1 MILLKKNT
9 SRFVY
14 YDDGISLAF
23 GSIQW
28 TIICGSACGMS
39 HFWFTCYV
47 NFSYVTCWLLLW
59 CYINRVIA

>member
-23 GSIQW
+23 GSIQYVDYYL
-28 TIICGSACGMS
+28 
-39 HFWFTCYV
+39 WFC
-47 NFSYVTCWLLLW
+47 LLRKFL
-59 CYINRVIA
+59 IRNMLAFALVLH